1 MKVSV
6 QRWGNSLAV
15 RIPKAVAVEAELA
28 EGDVVYMKPAKGKV
42 VLIPVRDRKPTLE
55 ELLAGVTEENI
66 HREVDFGKPKG
77 KEVW

>member
-15 RIPKAVAVEAELA
+15 LIPKAVAVESELA
-28 EGDVVYMKPAKGKV
+28 EGDVVDMKPAKGKV

>member
-1 MKVSV
+1 MRVSI

-15 RIPKAVAVEAELA
+15 RIPKPIAVESELA
-28 EGDVVYMKPAKGKV
+28 EGAVVDMKLARGKL

-55 ELLAGVTEENI
+55 ELLAGVTEDNI
-66 HREVDFGKPKG
+66 HGEVDFGKPVG

>member
-15 RIPKAVAVEAELA
+15 RIPKAVAVESELA
-28 EGDVVYMKPAKGKV
+28 EGDVVDMKPAKGKV